1 MAMTMQANVA
11 RMAQRR
17 GISLRIS
24 MCVYAPDGDANGL
37 VFPRVYPR
45 RSALQ
50 YRTQGGEEEER
61 GRRRGE
67 KEGAREGTEAKVR
80 VLAGGM
86 EASAD
91 AGQQPFELH
100 RG

>member
-50 YRTQGGEEEER
+50 TQGGEEEER
-61 GRRRGE
+61 GGEGGRR
-67 KEGAREGTEAKVR
+67 K
-80 VLAGGM
+80 VLAR
-86 EASAD
+86 
-91 AGQQPFELH
+91 GQRLKF
-100 RG
+100 GS